1 MLHHLHQGM
10 KERDACLCAQ
20 TDLTFPASNHSI
32 CFLSTGKEQS
42 FPSPSASS
50 VSWDLYFLHNIV
62 YSPAENPWKFV
73 LRKFNFPHSQSLRKG
88 AMLCSHPYQTWL
100 LAEQRT
106 LSLHFFFPPEP
117 NTGGES
123 IEQRM
128 RTGISHA
135 NYDQIFKKGNC
146 NRNKEQHEITARFET
161 KAGE

>member
-1 MLHHLHQGM
+1 M

-20 TDLTFPASNHSI
+20 TDLTFPTSNHSI

-50 VSWDLYFLHNIV
+50 VSWDLYFLHNMI
-62 YSPAENPWKFV
+62 YSPAENPWKSV
-73 LRKFNFPHSQSLRKG
+73 LCKFNFPHSQSLRKG
-88 AMLCSHPYQTWL
+88 AMLSSHPHQTWL
-100 LAEQRT
+100 LAEQWR
-106 LSLHFFFPPEP
+106 LSLHFFCFSPEP

-123 IEQRM
+123 TEQRT

-146 NRNKEQHEITARFET
+146 NKLRQEQGTA
-161 KAGE
+161 